1 MDAAIVHSWAA
12 TPGSSA
18 PSVSIDPQF
27 LDQALEAHSWAATL
41 MRMPLDRLVRQSEL
55 YELVALMLEQAVDRD
70 PARLAVT
77 LYSPAGIPNVVA
89 GTPGPFRRELT
100 RLARQ
105 AGNDRR
111 FRLEEI
117 RTVRHRP
124 PVVALLLPFTTRETD
139 PPLDW
144 VLAVLI
150 DRQALLAR

>member
-1 MDAAIVHSWAA
+1 
-12 TPGSSA
+12 
-18 PSVSIDPQF
+18 
-27 LDQALEAHSWAATL
+27 

-70 PARLAVT
+70 PARLAIT

-89 GTPGPFRRELT
+89 GTPGPFRRELA

-117 RTVRHRP
+117 RTVRLRP

-139 PPLDW
+139 PSLDW